1 MPRSYRDIE
10 LDVIRWAEARKI
22 IPNAT
27 LTAQARKT
35 TEEAGELLEAA
46 TTLTT
51 LDELIKRL
59 PHLAHVEPVI
69 EYRNASIV
77 KLRDGIGDVLVTL
90 INTAALADV
99 DVIDC
104 LEDAYQE
111 IKDRKG
117 TLLPDGTFV
126 KESSAPAPLLR
137 TADHTAAVVR
147 LRALMKSCI
156 VNERA
161 PEVDALVE
169 GLAGILHYLEPLN
182 PTVTERITTLADAL
196 AGLSTPHVNR

>member
-46 TTLTT
+46 TILTT

-69 EYRNASIV
+69 EYRNAIIV

-117 TLLPDGTFV
+117 TLLADGTFV
-126 KESSAPAPLLR
+126 KESATPAPLLR
-137 TADHTAAVVR
+137 LDAHATAVSR
-147 LRALMKSCI
+147 LRTLMKSCI

-169 GLAGILHYLEPLN
+169 GLAGILHYLES
-182 PTVTERITTLADAL
+182 
-196 AGLSTPHVNR
+196 STPN

>member
-27 LTAQARKT
+27 VTSQARKT

-46 TTLTT
+46 TILTT

-69 EYRNASIV
+69 EYRNAIIV
-77 KLRDGIGDVLVTL
+77 KLRDGIGDALVTL

-126 KESSAPAPLLR
+126 KEPSAPAPLLR

-161 PEVDALVE
+161 PEVAALVE

-182 PTVTERITTLADAL
+182 PTVTERITTLADAF